1 MKKLSFGLLV
11 AVVVSAC
18 GCGGGGGSEPP
29 VASVQAAVPPAQPEA
44 FRIRAYGDSTQGGY
58 TLASDG
64 SYVNVPTSAD
74 EAQRQLREW
83 THRNEVIVEPEA
95 FGGTSSADLLHGTDG
110 SGLAWAQ
117 RLPPSVK
124 IVTINHA
131 INDNAR
137 PFGEFSADLRELV
150 LIAQRLG
157 KEVVLE
163 TPNPIVAGGALS
175 PRFDIAAHQVKV
187 QAVRAIAAE
196 TGAVLC
202 DQHQAIVDAGMAT
215 LRHLPD
221 GIHPSAELYLFK
233 GRTLGACLLPL
244 VTAAQ
249 R

>member
-18 GCGGGGGSEPP
+18 GCGGGGGAEPPAP
-29 VASVQAAVPPAQPEA
+29 VASVQAATPPAEPEA

-64 SYVNVPTSAD
+64 RYVNVSTPAD
-74 EAQRQLREW
+74 EAHRRLREW
-83 THRNEVIVEPEA
+83 SARDEIVVEQEGL
-95 FGGTSSADLLHGTDG
+95 GGTTSADLLHGTDG

-117 RLPPSVK
+117 RLPASVK

-137 PFGEFSADLRELV
+137 PIADFSADLRELV
-150 LIAQRLG
+150 LIAKQLG
-157 KEVVLE
+157 KAVVLE

-175 PRFDIAAHQVKV
+175 PRFDIAAHQTKV
-187 QAVRAIAAE
+187 QAVREVAAE

-202 DQHQAIVDAGMAT
+202 DQHQAIVDAGLAT
-215 LRHLPD
+215 LQHLPD
-221 GIHPSAELYLFK
+221 GVHPSPALYLFK

-244 VTAAQ
+244 L